1 MHWRWWKRGRPLRA
15 QADSDSRASAV
26 MDLFGGRD
34 VFGCARV
41 RDRSFARSVGR
52 TPPPRGTRGKRPP
65 WPYWDSHFCLARD
78 VADAVVVV
86 LRAPAA
92 ATLLGMAPS
101 RALEHCIDIPSEKL
115 LKAYKKPSPNRVRIT
130 TPLQHPVHRSCMVVV
145 RTVSSPGA
153 SCSEGRASVLNGF
166 SCAYCAYVG
175 GPVCRMAVATKSF
188 RSPKGHVPNVLTE
201 NSLLR

>member
-1 MHWRWWKRGRPLRA
+1 LHWRWWKRGRPLRA

-153 SCSEGRASVLNGF
+153 SSEGRASVLNGF
-166 SCAYCAYVG
+166 SCAIVRTWG
-175 GPVCRMAVATKSF
+175 GWARMAVGKSF
-188 RSPKGHVPNVLTE
+188 RSPKGHVMRSE
-201 NSLLR
+201 RSHSQ